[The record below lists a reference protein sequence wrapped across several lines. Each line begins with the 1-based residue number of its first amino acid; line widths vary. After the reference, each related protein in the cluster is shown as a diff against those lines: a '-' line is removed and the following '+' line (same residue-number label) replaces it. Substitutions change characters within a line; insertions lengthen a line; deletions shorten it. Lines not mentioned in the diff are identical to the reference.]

1 MNKSSRLIILSFFAG
16 IMMMGSGCATINK
29 LTRSLFGGKDEK
41 VAKGPAK
48 FSETEN
54 VKYNADLNYRRMN
67 RDRFEEEAEV
77 KPSAGSLWVME
88 GQGAYLFAQ
97 NTTRLVGDIL
107 NVRVDGT
114 PKMQLQTKTKV
125 IAKLLARL
133 DKSSERPQIR
143 GPASVPAAGAQAQQ
157 QAQQQQ
163 ANQNQQGNQ
172 DPNNVAAQGIGG
184 QQPGQGIPG
193 QAAPGAPE
201 MVAPFAVESVP
212 TRVVEVLRDGSY
224 RVRGTQEFM
233 IGKREYR
240 VIVTGIVRQEDFN
253 EEGISADRLLDSQFD
268 IVSAKRG
275 ASL

>member
-1 MNKSSRLIILSFFAG
+1 MMNKSSRVLILSFFAG
-16 IMMMGSGCATINK
+16 VMLMGSGCATINK
-29 LTRSLFGGKDEK
+29 LTKSLFGGKEEK
-41 VAKGPAK
+41 VAKGPTK

-67 RDRFEEEAEV
+67 RNRFEEEAEV
-77 KPSAGSLWVME
+77 KASAGSLWVME

-133 DKSSERPQIR
+133 DKSDRPQNIR
-143 GPASVPAAGAQAQQ
+143 GPASAQVPAALAQQ
-157 QAQQQQ
+157 QAQQP
-163 ANQNQQGNQ
+163 NQNQQPNQ
-172 DPNNVAAQGIGG
+172 DPNAVAAQGIGG

-201 MVAPFAVESVP
+201 VVAPFAVESVP

>member
-1 MNKSSRLIILSFFAG
+1 MMNKTSRLLILSFFAG

-29 LTRSLFGGKDEK
+29 LTRSLFGGKEEK
-41 VAKGPAK
+41 VVKGPAK

-67 RDRFEEEAEV
+67 RNRFEEEAEV
-77 KPSAGSLWVME
+77 KANAGSLWVME

-133 DKSSERPQIR
+133 DKSDRPQNIR
-143 GPASVPAAGAQAQQ
+143 GPASAQAPGVQPQQAQAQQ
-157 QAQQQQ
+157 P
-163 ANQNQQGNQ
+163 NQNQPQ
-172 DPNNVAAQGIGG
+172 DPNAVAAQGIGG

-193 QAAPGAPE
+193 QAAPLNPE
-201 MVAPFAVESVP
+201 IVAPFAVESVP